1 MFLRGTK
8 RKKDG
13 KEHRYFSVV
22 ENRRMAD
29 GRTLQRQVVYLGEI
43 NDSQQAAWRK
53 SLQVFDEDRNAYRP
67 LSLFPDDRL
76 LPPDAVDAVSVQL
89 SQMQLRRPR
98 AFG

>member
-22 ENRRMAD
+22 ENRRLSD
-29 GRTLQRQVVYLGEI
+29 GRTQQRQVVYLGEI
-43 NDSQQAAWRK
+43 NDSQQAAWRR
-53 SLQVFDEDRNAYRP
+53 SLEVFDEDRKAYRE

-76 LPPDAVDAVSVQL
+76 LPPDAVDALSVKA
-89 SQMQLRRPR
+89 SAMQLRRAR
-98 AFG
+98 A